1 MNLNV
6 SRILFPK
13 EIFKQNIVWVMF
25 KIRLLFGLEKQLMMS
40 CYFLKNPLC
49 ICILAVE
56 KAHINE

>member
-40 CYFLKNPLC
+40 CYFLKNPLG